1 MQDIWQLN
9 VDWDEPLD
17 GEIKERWLNI
27 AQDIKQSTH
36 FTIPRR
42 YFSFQPADV
51 TTQLHVFVD
60 ASPKAYGAAAYLRQD
75 DQTSFVM
82 AKTRVA
88 PLKQLSLPRLE
99 LMAALVGANLADFLS
114 KALKEDVSQ
123 LTDNRMV
130 GQPNR
135 STLAT

>member
-1 MQDIWQLN
+1 MQDIWKLN
-9 VDWDEPLD
+9 VDWDEPLN

-27 AQDIKQSTH
+27 AQDIKQSTN

-42 YFSFQPADV
+42 YFNFQPADA
-51 TTQLHVFVD
+51 TTQLHAFVD

-99 LMAALVGANLADFLS
+99 LMAALVGP
-114 KALKEDVSQ
+114 KH
-123 LTDNRMV
+123 
-130 GQPNR
+130 
-135 STLAT
+135 